1 MKITCVLF
9 AQVIFF
15 IYLCSK
21 IKKMNKCEL
30 RDKTN
35 FQNDL
40 VEYGLI
46 GEQKLCQLLTEKG
59 KQFIDVSNLKEFR
72 EYDIDIIQI
81 QRNNLTNQDF
91 LNILKSGESLKNVD
105 AISYEVK
112 TDTVGLKSRNI
123 IWEVFSNSNIGCMIK
138 TKADYLYY
146 VFIDDNKNVVEEY
159 LINLKKLRWW
169 LMSNFHNINQC
180 NYLKSKSMRRG
191 EDNTGIFLINIDY
204 LLQETNN
211 IAYKI

>member
-15 IYLCSK
+15 IYLCCK

-91 LNILKSGESLKNVD
+91 LDILKSGESLKNVD

>member
-15 IYLCSK
+15 IYLCCK

>member
-1 MKITCVLF
+1 
-9 AQVIFF
+9 
-15 IYLCSK
+15 
-21 IKKMNKCEL
+21 MNKCEL

-72 EYDIDIIQI
+72 EYDIDIIQT

>member
-1 MKITCVLF
+1 
-9 AQVIFF
+9 
-15 IYLCSK
+15 
-21 IKKMNKCEL
+21 MNKCEL

-91 LNILKSGESLKNVD
+91 LDILKSGESLKNVD

>member
-1 MKITCVLF
+1 
-9 AQVIFF
+9 
-15 IYLCSK
+15 
-21 IKKMNKCEL
+21 MNKCEL